1 MFLCLIFQ
9 RIRLHTLPAI
19 VWGTPVSTQHSKNYS
34 VSNSKSLGVPN
45 SAPSLELPRHQL
57 QVIMARIFT
66 RVSFLTTVFVLS
78 IVRNMISPGQGRKS
92 TTWKAI
98 FQHEPWLGVSVVRGC
113 APSPFLHHH
122 IKEEA
127 RRACKPTFVVHQC
140 RPQNPTHW
148 TDLGRR
154 CSGGKP
160 SVTP

>member
-1 MFLCLIFQ
+1 VLDLTAHQTPHTSSHRLRHPCLYTAQQKLLSLQLQILGCAQ
-9 RIRLHTLPAI
+9 LGTLAW
-19 VWGTPVSTQHSKNYS
+19 VT
-34 VSNSKSLGVPN
+34 L
-45 SAPSLELPRHQL
+45 RHQL
-57 QVIMARIFT
+57 RVIMARIFT

-148 TDLGRR
+148 TDLGRH